1 MDGAS
6 EMVLLDLNHCHVAH
20 WVCRSSSML
29 TFFSERL
36 SSCTSEKEK
45 KTKNKTK
52 HQHLLVMTPW
62 NSERHVGLGLSVLL
76 AQLGSQANG
85 EPISMSPR
93 RGPLDGERDG

>member
-20 WVCRSSSML
+20 CVCRSSSML
-29 TFFSERL
+29 TFFSGCL
-36 SSCTSEKEK
+36 PVLAKKK

-62 NSERHVGLGLSVLL
+62 NSERHVGLGLSVSL